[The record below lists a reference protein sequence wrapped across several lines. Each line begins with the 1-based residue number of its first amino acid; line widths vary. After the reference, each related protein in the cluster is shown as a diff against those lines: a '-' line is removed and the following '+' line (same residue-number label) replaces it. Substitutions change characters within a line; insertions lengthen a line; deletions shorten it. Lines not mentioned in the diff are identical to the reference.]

1 MSLDNLP
8 GWMPAASLAG
18 LMAVLWLLEAA
29 QGRPVLATFTGR
41 KPRNLA
47 ILAIGFAI
55 AVLGGG
61 LIAAGAQVAEAH
73 GWGLNAWRGSPVLVL
88 AVGVLA
94 IDLVEYWRHRLC
106 HEIGPLWR
114 LHRLHHTD
122 LDVDV
127 TTSLRNH
134 PFEQLMR
141 IGLHAAAALALGIP
155 APVFVVFSV
164 LQMPVQVLQ
173 HARIVLPGW
182 MERSLRL
189 LVVTPGWHL
198 VHHSTDIRQT
208 DTRYVT
214 MFTVW
219 DHVFRTAGNDRPP
232 ERLGI
237 DGYEARREQT
247 LAGMLANPFR

>member
-1 MSLDNLP
+1 MLAENLP
-8 GWMPAASLAG
+8 AWAPAASLAASMV
-18 LMAVLWLLEAA
+18 LLWLVEVLQA
-29 QGRPVLATFTGR
+29 RPALATFSGR

-47 ILAIGFAI
+47 IL
-55 AVLGGG
+55 VLGFV
-61 LIAAGAQVAEAH
+61 IAALGGALVAVGAGAAAAR
-73 GWGLNAWRGSPVLVL
+73 GWGLAAWIGQPVVAL
-88 AVGVLA
+88 ALGVLA

-106 HEIGPLWR
+106 HEVPVLWR

-141 IGLHAAAALALGIP
+141 VGLHAAAAFALGIP
-155 APVFVVFSV
+155 VTVFVVFAV
-164 LQMPVQVLQ
+164 LQAPVQVLQ

-182 MERSLRL
+182 LERGLRL

-198 VHHSTDIRQT
+198 VHHSTDATQT
-208 DTRYVT
+208 DTRYAT

-219 DHVFRTAGNDRPP
+219 DHLFGSPGSDRPP
-232 ERLGI
+232 AKLGI
-237 DGYEARREQT
+237 DGYEGSGEQT
-247 LAGMLANPFR
+247 LGGMLANPFR